1 MKRMDNMEMSGME
14 EFVVPQSLFEAL
26 EDIDYDKTHNYGSM
40 ESSSSILDYEL
51 DISSDTMASFMEM
64 EQVQEVDM
72 FPVSKMVVP
81 VIPRP
86 SVIMKPT
93 KKPAPEPTPSLSDIL
108 TSCGIEYDLV
118 ESDAASSVASPSSLH
133 SDMEKTQELIDE
145 LEDFF
150 MKTEGAPT
158 VVDDQEMKMVIPEP
172 ILESNNNNNLTLGD
186 LEQAVTTNMT
196 TEDGQNVIII
206 IAPSSPSESI
216 VSSASVQE
224 PTSPGYCPDTDPEW
238 SPSPASLAS
247 PPSRTKPRKK
257 YARTKAPKAP
267 MGPYPTDKKE
277 RKKAQNRTAAFRYR
291 EKMKSHQD
299 NVEEELEELEEK
311 NNNLKEKL
319 TEMETEFKYLKKL
332 MIEAGLG
339 KYAAAVKY

>member
-1 MKRMDNMEMSGME
+1 
-14 EFVVPQSLFEAL
+14 
-26 EDIDYDKTHNYGSM
+26 M
-40 ESSSSILDYEL
+40 ESSSNILDYEL

-72 FPVSKMVVP
+72 FPVSRQAVP

-118 ESDAASSVASPSSLH
+118 ESDAASSVASPGSLH

-150 MKTEGAPT
+150 MKTGGAPT
-158 VVDDQEMKMVIPEP
+158 MVEDQEMKMVIPEP
-172 ILESNNNNNLTLGD
+172 IMESNNNNL
-186 LEQAVTTNMT
+186 T

-206 IAPSSPSESI
+206 IAPSSPSDSI
-216 VSSASVQE
+216 VSSSASVQE

-247 PPSRTKPRKK
+247 PPCQTKPRKK
-257 YARTKAPKAP
+257 YARSKPPKAP
-267 MGPYPTDKKE
+267 VGPYPTDKKE

-291 EKMKSHQD
+291 EKMKSQQD
-299 NVEEELEELEEK
+299 VVEEELEELEEK

-319 TEMETEFKYLKKL
+319 MEMETEFKYLKKL

>member
-1 MKRMDNMEMSGME
+1 M
-14 EFVVPQSLFEAL
+14 
-26 EDIDYDKTHNYGSM
+26 
-40 ESSSSILDYEL
+40 
-51 DISSDTMASFMEM
+51 
-64 EQVQEVDM
+64 
-72 FPVSKMVVP
+72 
-81 VIPRP
+81 
-86 SVIMKPT
+86 
-93 KKPAPEPTPSLSDIL
+93 PAPEPTPSLSDIL

-172 ILESNNNNNLTLGD
+172 IIESNNNLTLGD
-186 LEQAVTTNMT
+186 LDQAVTTNMT

-216 VSSASVQE
+216 VSNISVQE
-224 PTSPGYCPDTDPEW
+224 PTSPGYFPDTDPEW

-247 PPSRTKPRKK
+247 PPSQNKPRKK
-257 YARTKAPKAP
+257 YARSKPPKAP
-267 MGPYPTDKKE
+267 VGPYPTDKKE

-291 EKMKSHQD
+291 EKM
-299 NVEEELEELEEK
+299 
-311 NNNLKEKL
+311 

>member
-1 MKRMDNMEMSGME
+1 M
-14 EFVVPQSLFEAL
+14 
-26 EDIDYDKTHNYGSM
+26 GSM

-51 DISSDTMASFMEM
+51 DISSDTMSSFMEM

-72 FPVSKMVVP
+72 FPVTKQPVP
-81 VIPRP
+81 VLPRP

-93 KKPAPEPTPSLSDIL
+93 KKPAPEPTTPSLSDIL

-133 SDMEKTQELIDE
+133 SDLEKTQELIDE

-172 ILESNNNNNLTLGD
+172 IMESNNNNNLTMGD

-206 IAPSSPSESI
+206 IAPSSPSDSV
-216 VSSASVQE
+216 VSSLSVQE
-224 PTSPGYCPDTDPEW
+224 PTSPGYSPDTDPEW

-247 PPSRTKPRKK
+247 PPCQTKPRKK
-257 YARTKAPKAP
+257 YARSKPPKAP
-267 MGPYPTDKKE
+267 VGPYPTDKKE

-291 EKMKSHQD
+291 EKMKSQQD
-299 NVEEELEELEEK
+299 TVEEELEEK

-319 TEMETEFKYLKKL
+319 TEMETEFKYLKKS
-332 MIEAGLG
+332 MVEAGL
-339 KYAAAVKY
+339 

>member
-1 MKRMDNMEMSGME
+1 M
-14 EFVVPQSLFEAL
+14 
-26 EDIDYDKTHNYGSM
+26 GSM
-40 ESSSSILDYEL
+40 ESSSNILYYEL

-72 FPVSKMVVP
+72 FPISNQAAP

-86 SVIMKPT
+86 SVIMKAT

-172 ILESNNNNNLTLGD
+172 IIESNNNLTFRD
-186 LEQAVTTNMT
+186 LDQSVTTNMT

-206 IAPSSPSESI
+206 IAPSSPS
-216 VSSASVQE
+216 QN
-224 PTSPGYCPDTDPEW
+224 
-238 SPSPASLAS
+238 
-247 PPSRTKPRKK
+247 KPRKK
-257 YARTKAPKAP
+257 YARSKPPKAP
-267 MGPYPTDKKE
+267 VGPYPTDKKE
-277 RKKAQNRTAAFRYR
+277 RK
-291 EKMKSHQD
+291 
-299 NVEEELEELEEK
+299 
-311 NNNLKEKL
+311 
-319 TEMETEFKYLKKL
+319 
-332 MIEAGLG
+332 
-339 KYAAAVKY
+339 

>member
-1 MKRMDNMEMSGME
+1 MEN
-14 EFVVPQSLFEAL
+14 
-26 EDIDYDKTHNYGSM
+26 YNYGSM
-40 ESSSSILDYEL
+40 ESSSNILDYEL

-72 FPVSKMVVP
+72 FPISNQAAP
-81 VIPRP
+81 IIPRP

-133 SDMEKTQELIDE
+133 SDMEKTQELINE

-158 VVDDQEMKMVIPEP
+158 VVDDQEIKMVIPEP
-172 ILESNNNNNLTLGD
+172 IIESNNNLTFGD
-186 LEQAVTTNMT
+186 LDQAVTTNMT

-216 VSSASVQE
+216 VSNISVQE
-224 PTSPGYCPDTDPEW
+224 PTSPGYFPDTDPEW

-247 PPSRTKPRKK
+247 PPSQNKPRKK
-257 YARTKAPKAP
+257 YARSKPPKAP
-267 MGPYPTDKKE
+267 VGPYPTDKKE

-291 EKMKSHQD
+291 EKMKSQQEF
-299 NVEEELEELEEK
+299 EEELEELEEK

-319 TEMETEFKYLKKL
+319 MEMETEFKYLKKL

>member
-1 MKRMDNMEMSGME
+1 
-14 EFVVPQSLFEAL
+14 
-26 EDIDYDKTHNYGSM
+26 
-40 ESSSSILDYEL
+40 
-51 DISSDTMASFMEM
+51 
-64 EQVQEVDM
+64 M
-72 FPVSKMVVP
+72 FPISKQAAP
-81 VIPRP
+81 IIPRP

-158 VVDDQEMKMVIPEP
+158 VVEDQEMKMVIPEP
-172 ILESNNNNNLTLGD
+172 IIESNNNLTFGD
-186 LEQAVTTNMT
+186 LDQAVTNMT

-216 VSSASVQE
+216 VSNISVQE
-224 PTSPGYCPDTDPEW
+224 PTSPGYFPDTDPEW

-247 PPSRTKPRKK
+247 PPSQNKPRKK
-257 YARTKAPKAP
+257 YARSKPPKAP
-267 MGPYPTDKKE
+267 VGPYPTDKKE
-277 RKKAQNRTAAFRYR
+277 RKKAQNGTAAFRYR
-291 EKMKSHQD
+291 EKMKSQQD
-299 NVEEELEELEEK
+299 VVEEELEELEEK

-319 TEMETEFKYLKKL
+319 TEMDTEFKYLKKL